1 MSVFR
6 PWIVLVSM
14 GAFLVAQPAR
24 SDDPV
29 KPPVKRSV
37 TSGDVSKFPAPGTV
51 VPSAF
56 VFSRDG
62 KSLSYLHSETDNSSR
77 VLWKVDVSGGAPRV
91 IARPPGSGD
100 TDANVSQAEAL
111 RRERM
116 RQRDTGITSV
126 VQASKAEI
134 SVIPLM
140 GDLYLLR
147 GETPLER
154 LTETASPEIDPR
166 LNADGTKVA
175 FVRDDDLFVLEI
187 ASKKETRLTSGAKPG
202 QSHGLAEFVA
212 QEEMDRF
219 AGFWWSPDGAFIA
232 YQETDEREIPLYS
245 IAHEGSATWS
255 IETHRYPFAGAA
267 NAKVRLGVIPS
278 RGGETRWLEL
288 ADKNE
293 DIYLARV
300 NWENPSS
307 MLVQV
312 LARDQKS
319 LRLERFDI
327 KTGTR
332 TRVLEEKSDTWVNL
346 NDDLRVL
353 EKTGDF
359 VWSSERT
366 GMRHLELR
374 DREGK
379 LVRTLT
385 SGVWQVDDVLSLDEK
400 RREVW
405 FSAWQDKPTE
415 TQIYRVSLDGG
426 PVVNVSREPGMHKGV
441 VEKSGDFYVDVF
453 SHLGQPPTTTLRTR
467 DGALKSTIADASSD
481 SRVAE
486 SRLVPPVLTE
496 YKNRDGVTLH
506 GAYYAPRSKQLG
518 DKAPLIV
525 MVYGGPHVQTVT
537 NSWALT
543 ADMTAQYLAE
553 QGFAVWKT
561 DNRGSS
567 RRGVAFETALNRN
580 MGTVEVRDQEDGVK
594 FVAVSWAEVDT
605 TRVGVT
611 GGSYGGYMTLRSML
625 LAPDIFKAGVSVAPV
640 TDWDGYDTS
649 YTERYMGTPANN
661 PSGYHEASVLP
672 KAETFRGELLLIHG
686 MLDENVHFRHSAR
699 LANALILSGKEF
711 QFLPMPDSRHGA
723 RKVDDRKYIAD
734 RTSAFFQKH
743 LGGTAH

>member
-1 MSVFR
+1 MSFFR
-6 PWIVLVSM
+6 PWVVLVAM
-14 GAFLVAQPAR
+14 GAFLVAEPAR

-29 KPPVKRSV
+29 KPQLKRSV

-56 VFSRDG
+56 AFSSDG
-62 KSLSYLHSETDNSSR
+62 KSLLYLHSETENPGR
-77 VLWKVDVSGGAPRV
+77 VLWKVDISGGAPRV
-91 IARPPGSGD
+91 VARPLGSGD

-116 RQRDTGITSV
+116 RQRDTGITSF
-126 VQASKAEI
+126 VQALKAEI

-140 GDLYLLR
+140 GDLYLLQ
-147 GETPLER
+147 GESPLVR

-166 LNADGTKVA
+166 LSGDGTMVA
-175 FVRDDDLFVLEI
+175 FVRDDELFMMEI
-187 ASKKETRLTSGAKPG
+187 ASKKETQLTSGAKPG

-245 IAHEGSATWS
+245 ITHEGTANWS

-288 ADKNE
+288 ADTNDE
-293 DIYLARV
+293 VYLARV
-300 NWENPSS
+300 NWENPASL
-307 MLVQV
+307 LVQV
-312 LARDQKS
+312 LSRDQKS

-327 KTGTR
+327 KTGAQ

-346 NDDLRVL
+346 NDDLRVIS
-353 EKTGDF
+353 KTGEF
-359 VWSSERT
+359 VWSSEQS
-366 GMRHLELR
+366 GKRHLELR

-379 LVRTLT
+379 FVRGLT
-385 SGVWQVDDVLSLDEK
+385 WGDWQVDDVLSLDEK

-405 FSAWQDKPTE
+405 FSAWQDQPTE
-415 TQIYRVSLDGG
+415 TQIFRVSIDRGD
-426 PVVNVSREPGMHKGV
+426 VENVSREPGTHKAV
-441 VEKSGDFYVDVF
+441 VDKSGDYYVDVY

-467 DGALKSTIADASSD
+467 DGALKSTIADASRD

-486 SRLVPPVLTE
+486 LRLVPPVLTE
-496 YKNRDGVTLH
+496 YKNRGGVTLH
-506 GAYYAPRSKQLG
+506 GAYFAPRSKQLG

-567 RRGVAFETALNRN
+567 RRGVAFETALSRN

-594 FVAVSWAEVDT
+594 FVAASWPEVDT

-611 GGSYGGYMTLRSML
+611 GGSYGGYMTLRSIL
-625 LAPDIFKAGVSVAPV
+625 LAPDVFKAGVSIAPV
-640 TDWDGYDTS
+640 TDWDGYDTC
-649 YTERYMGTPANN
+649 YTERYMGTPTNN
-661 PSGYHEASVLP
+661 ASGYHEASVLP
-672 KAETFRGELLLIHG
+672 KAENLRGELLLIHG

-699 LANALILSGKEF
+699 LANALILSGKDF

-723 RKVDDRKYIAD
+723 RKVDERKYIAE
-734 RTSAFFQKH
+734 RTSAFFLKH
-743 LGGTAH
+743 LGSAR